1 MYINEFIIPI
11 YLYLA
16 IIVAFLGRKTK
27 LKFFRSLVLSLF
39 LTPPITLIIL
49 ILFFPARIDL
59 SSKKIRKENV

>member
-11 YLYLA
+11 YVYLA
-16 IIVAFLGRKTK
+16 FIVAFLGRKTK

-49 ILFFPARIDL
+49 ILFFPARINL
-59 SSKKIRKENV
+59 PRKKIRNENV

>member
-11 YLYLA
+11 YLYFA
-16 IIVAFLGRKTK
+16 FIVAFLGRKTK

-49 ILFFPARIDL
+49 ILFFPARINL
-59 SSKKIRKENV
+59 SSKKIRNENV